1 FRSNVGQLGVIES
14 TVYYEF
20 TKLPIDDVKTVA
32 CGYDFTFVLKND
44 GTLYSAGLNSS
55 GQLGLGDTNN
65 RVTFT
70 KVNIDS
76 VDR

>member
-1 FRSNVGQLGVIES
+1 
-14 TVYYEF
+14 
-20 TKLPIDDVKTVA
+20 

-70 KVNIDS
+70 KVNIGIII
-76 VDR
+76 VE